1 MAGVFRAVRCPGQR
15 EAAAGNGA
23 VWTATG
29 MGSRISQMGAD
40 FAEEKVSPME
50 TDDLEPRKPTTRLSP
65 LALTSLGVAE
75 LRAYIAELRHELER
89 TEAEISRK
97 QSHRESADAFF
108 RLSPKK

>member
-1 MAGVFRAVRCPGQR
+1 
-15 EAAAGNGA
+15 
-23 VWTATG
+23 
-29 MGSRISQMGAD
+29 MGAD

-89 TEAEISRK
+89 TEAEISR
-97 QSHRESADAFF
+97 
-108 RLSPKK
+108 